1 MTIKKDDD
9 GCVHVNQQHYLAT
22 LGDSIDIE
30 DDIKK
35 YSNGKRWK
43 IAPWDSQASTLL
55 FGKNDEK
62 IPIKRYQQLLG
73 MILYAV
79 NTRPDIQNMVTIL
92 ATRQNDPRS
101 DDYAKLV
108 RIAWY
113 LKKTADLGITFYP
126 IDRINGKIQLY
137 ATADGSYD
145 GTKGG
150 GGRSG
155 MTFSLGPNGTPFCC
169 ISRRQKTISL
179 SSTEAEI
186 KAWNHCAAIISYL
199 INVLNT
205 LGYKQGPVIV
215 ETDNQAAGYA
225 VANSCITTNLLHLEP
240 KFWYCRML
248 YQQRKVIF
256 CYMGTNKLLADPL
269 SKPLL
274 DKVKFDRFRRR
285 LLGEPNREDL
295 DREIILPNKEVQKIT
310 TPYAESERV

>member
-1 MTIKKDDD
+1 MVKRFKKVTLEGLSNFCGLTIKKDDD

-108 RIAWY
+108 HIAWY
-113 LKKTADLGITFYP
+113 LKKT
-126 IDRINGKIQLY
+126 
-137 ATADGSYD
+137 
-145 GTKGG
+145 
-150 GGRSG
+150 
-155 MTFSLGPNGTPFCC
+155 
-169 ISRRQKTISL
+169 
-179 SSTEAEI
+179 
-186 KAWNHCAAIISYL
+186 L
-199 INVLNT
+199 IWVLHS
-205 LGYKQGPVIV
+205 I
-215 ETDNQAAGYA
+215 
-225 VANSCITTNLLHLEP
+225 LLIE
-240 KFWYCRML
+240 
-248 YQQRKVIF
+248 
-256 CYMGTNKLLADPL
+256 
-269 SKPLL
+269 
-274 DKVKFDRFRRR
+274 
-285 LLGEPNREDL
+285 
-295 DREIILPNKEVQKIT
+295 
-310 TPYAESERV
+310 